1 MELFTLQ
8 SNMKINVLKKDGSKG
23 TAVTVDDSVFGI
35 KPNESVVHQAVVA
48 ELANGRQGTH
58 ASKNRSAVRGG
69 GKKPF
74 KQKGRGV
81 ARAGTIRS
89 PIWKGGGVVFGP
101 EPHGYD
107 TKMPKKMRRLARR
120 SVLSSKASSGE
131 LIVVDEIVVSNG
143 KTKEFIEVLNAL
155 SLSGKKLTILVAA
168 DNEKV
173 FLAARNIPNI
183 YVVEARSASTYDLL
197 DCEVLLFEKAAIAL
211 LSDSLMVKS

>member
-8 SNMKINVLKKDGSKG
+8 SKMKLNVLKKDGSKG
-23 TAVTVDDSVFGI
+23 TTITVDDTVFGI
-35 KPNESVVHQAVVA
+35 KPNESVVHQAVIA

-74 KQKGRGV
+74 AQKGRGV

-120 SVLSSKASSGE
+120 SVLSDKASAGN
-131 LIVVDEIVVSNG
+131 LVVVDEIVVDNG
-143 KTKEFIEVLNAL
+143 KTKEFIEILKVL
-155 SLSGKKLTILVAA
+155 SLEGKKLTILIAA
-168 DNEKV
+168 NNEKV

-183 YVVEARSASTYDLL
+183 YVVQATSASTYDLL
-197 DCEVLLFEKAAIAL
+197 DCEVLLFEKAGLAL
-211 LSDSLMVKS
+211 LNDSLIVKS

>member
-8 SNMKINVLKKDGSKG
+8 SNMKINVLKIDGSKG
-23 TAVTVDDSVFGI
+23 TAITVDDSVFGI

-107 TKMPKKMRRLARR
+107 TKMP
-120 SVLSSKASSGE
+120 
-131 LIVVDEIVVSNG
+131 
-143 KTKEFIEVLNAL
+143 
-155 SLSGKKLTILVAA
+155 
-168 DNEKV
+168 
-173 FLAARNIPNI
+173 
-183 YVVEARSASTYDLL
+183 
-197 DCEVLLFEKAAIAL
+197 
-211 LSDSLMVKS
+211 